1 MCRVA
6 KSFVHLG
13 FNKKD
18 TVGIIGFNSP
28 EYFFTCHGAWLAD
41 AVPAG
46 IYTTNAPDACFYV
59 LNHCEAKVCVCQGG
73 KQAAKIVGLRSQLP
87 NMKAIVVYMINDV
100 FDDIVIGLRMVSL
113 KLMILMVY
121 ILLLYCSNDEQ
132 FAKVYK
138 WDDFIELGSEVS
150 DDEINARIDGCEPG
164 SCATLIYT
172 SGTTVY
178 H

>member
-1 MCRVA
+1 
-6 KSFVHLG
+6 
-13 FNKKD
+13 
-18 TVGIIGFNSP
+18 
-28 EYFFTCHGAWLAD
+28 
-41 AVPAG
+41 
-46 IYTTNAPDACFYV
+46 
-59 LNHCEAKVCVCQGG
+59 
-73 KQAAKIVGLRSQLP
+73 
-87 NMKAIVVYMINDV
+87 
-100 FDDIVIGLRMVSL
+100 MVSL

-121 ILLLYCSNDEQ
+121 IQILYCSNDEQ

-178 H
+178 R